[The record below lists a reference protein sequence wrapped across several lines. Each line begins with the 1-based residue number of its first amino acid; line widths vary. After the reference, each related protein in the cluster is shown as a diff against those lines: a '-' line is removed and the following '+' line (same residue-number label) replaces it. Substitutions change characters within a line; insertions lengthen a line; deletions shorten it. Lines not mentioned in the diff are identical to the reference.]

1 MKRGPPGSTL
11 TDTLFPYTTLFRSLS
26 RGFAGSERATAESCN
41 AQAAT
46 GHAVLLVVRRSHR
59 DGNGASV
66 LDHLDPQVKVET
78 VPDRLFTGRAIAKAL
93 AAFASDVV
101 HCHLRRATRIV
112 ARAQPPAAMVA
123 TRSEEHTSELQSL
136 MRISYA
142 GICLKKKN

>member
-59 DGNGASV
+59 GGNGASV
-66 LDHLDPQVKVET
+66 LDHLDPRVKVET
-78 VPDRLFTGRAIAKAL
+78 VPDRLFTKRAIAKAL
-93 AAFASDVV
+93 ASFAPDVAQ
-101 HCHLRRATRIV
+101 CHLRRAARSV
-112 ARAQPPAAMVA
+112 APTQPPAHQGA
-123 TRSEEHTSELQSL
+123 TLHNAFNSPVYEIGIASE
-136 MRISYA
+136 
-142 GICLKKKN
+142 